1 MTEQTNQSQTGNEP
15 VKNLSQGEKNSSESK
30 LILIIAI
37 IILALGGLIYLF
49 IRLGSNVTGQIRD
62 ISLIIT
68 ALELVITTA
77 AFVVLC
83 VQTAKLVNFLK
94 YEISPILKTTEK
106 TAKKLY
112 GTASF
117 LSDAAVEPTIEAAST
132 FSGIK
137 RAADTIL
144 SVFKK

>member
-1 MTEQTNQSQTGNEP
+1 MEEQVKQTLTGDETVKTVTQNETNSND
-15 VKNLSQGEKNSSESK
+15 SK
-30 LILIIAI
+30 IIWIIIGLILV
-37 IILALGGLIYLF
+37 LAGLIYLF
-49 IRLGSNVTGQIRD
+49 IRLGPEVTGQIRD
-62 ISLIIT
+62 VTLIIT
-68 ALELVITTA
+68 ALEFIITTT

-83 VQTAKLVNFLK
+83 VQAAKLVNFLK

-132 FSGIK
+132 VSGIK
-137 RAADTIL
+137 KAADTIL
-144 SVFKK
+144 SIFK

>member
-1 MTEQTNQSQTGNEP
+1 MEEQVKQTLTGDETVKTVTQNETNSND
-15 VKNLSQGEKNSSESK
+15 SK
-30 LILIIAI
+30 IIWI
-37 IILALGGLIYLF
+37 IIGIILVLAGLIYLF
-49 IRLGSNVTGQIRD
+49 IHLGPEVTGQIRD
-62 ISLIIT
+62 VTLIIT
-68 ALELVITTA
+68 ALEFIITTT

-83 VQTAKLVNFLK
+83 VQAAKLVNFLK

-132 FSGIK
+132 VSGIK
-137 RAADTIL
+137 KAADTIL
-144 SVFKK
+144 SIFK

>member
-1 MTEQTNQSQTGNEP
+1 MEEQVKQTLTGDETVKTVTQNETNSND
-15 VKNLSQGEKNSSESK
+15 SK
-30 LILIIAI
+30 IIWI
-37 IILALGGLIYLF
+37 IIGIILVLAGLIYLF
-49 IRLGSNVTGQIRD
+49 IRLGPEVTGQIRD
-62 ISLIIT
+62 VTLIIT
-68 ALELVITTA
+68 ALEFIITTT

-83 VQTAKLVNFLK
+83 VQAAKLVNFLK

-132 FSGIK
+132 VSGIK
-137 RAADTIL
+137 KAADTIL
-144 SVFKK
+144 SIFK

>member
-1 MTEQTNQSQTGNEP
+1 MEEQVKQTLTGDETVKTVTQNETNSNDT
-15 VKNLSQGEKNSSESK
+15 K
-30 LILIIAI
+30 IIWI
-37 IILALGGLIYLF
+37 IIGIILVLAGLIYLF
-49 IRLGSNVTGQIRD
+49 IRLGPEVTGQIRD
-62 ISLIIT
+62 VTLIIT
-68 ALELVITTA
+68 ALEFIITTT

-83 VQTAKLVNFLK
+83 VQAAKLVNFLK

-132 FSGIK
+132 VSGIK
-137 RAADTIL
+137 KAADTIL
-144 SVFKK
+144 SIFK

>member
-1 MTEQTNQSQTGNEP
+1 MEEQVKQTPTGDETVKTVAQNETNSND
-15 VKNLSQGEKNSSESK
+15 SK
-30 LILIIAI
+30 IIWI
-37 IILALGGLIYLF
+37 IVGIILVLAGLIYLF
-49 IRLGSNVTGQIRD
+49 IRLGPEVTGQIRD
-62 ISLIIT
+62 VTLIIT
-68 ALELVITTA
+68 ALEFIITTT

-83 VQTAKLVNFLK
+83 VQAAKLVNFLK

-132 FSGIK
+132 VSGIRK
-137 RAADTIL
+137 AADTIL
-144 SVFKK
+144 SIFK